1 MTPTVSFRAFI
12 YKQTVFESAIEAL
25 RGSPGQRIT
34 EMFIPDLQIAINSKG
49 YLFTSDKP
57 RNEETE
63 FLTGAKTVNPLTEI
77 ELASEVFERIRKV
90 AALKLQLKALETEL
104 YADLSSHLKTS

>member
-1 MTPTVSFRAFI
+1 MTPTASFTAFI
-12 YKQTVFESAIEAL
+12 YEVTVFDSAIEAV

-34 EMFIPDLQIAINSKG
+34 EMFIPDLHIAINSKG
-49 YLFTSDKP
+49 NLFTSDKP

-63 FLTGAKTVNPLTEI
+63 FRTGAKTVNQLTKI
-77 ELASEVFERIRKV
+77 ELASELFERISKV
-90 AALKLQLKALETEL
+90 AALKLELKALETEL